1 MNNDAREPPEAP
13 PPDEAPASN
22 APASNAPAS
31 NAPVPSAVAFAL
43 RIEALV
49 VERGGRPIVR
59 GVSLRVRPGTVVAL
73 LGPSGAGK
81 STLLGAV
88 AGEWPPLGG
97 RVWLGDREVGA
108 LPIWARSRLG
118 LGYLPQG
125 PSILFDLSV
134 RDNLHSFRRLARSDL
149 DELALA
155 REYGLEGRLG
165 VKAAHLSGGE
175 RRRLEL
181 VRALLG
187 RPKVLLCDE
196 PFAGVDPAGVSALAE
211 QLRRQADEGRALVV
225 SDHHAAEA
233 LRIADEAHLLAD
245 GVLVV
250 SEAPSR
256 FLEHPAV
263 TQRYVT
269 R

>member
-1 MNNDAREPPEAP
+1 M
-13 PPDEAPASN
+13 
-22 APASNAPAS
+22 
-31 NAPVPSAVAFAL
+31 
-43 RIEALV
+43 
-49 VERGGRPIVR
+49 R
-59 GVSLRVRPGTVVAL
+59 GVSLRVRAGSVVAL

-88 AGEWPPLGG
+88 AGEWPLLGG
-97 RVWLGDREVGA
+97 RVVLGGREVSR
-108 LPIWARSRLG
+108 LPSWERSRLG

-125 PSILFDLSV
+125 PSVLFDLTV
-134 RDNLHSFRRLARSDL
+134 RDNLRSFRKLARSDL
-149 DELALA
+149 DELELA
-155 REYGLEGRLG
+155 RTYGLEPRLE

-181 VRALLG
+181 VRALFG

-196 PFAGVDPAGVSALAE
+196 PFAGVDPAGVSGLAE
-211 QLRRQADEGRALVV
+211 RLRERADGGLALVV

-245 GVLVV
+245 GALVV
-250 SEAPSR
+250 SEEPSR

>member
-1 MNNDAREPPEAP
+1 VSDAL
-13 PPDEAPASN
+13 
-22 APASNAPAS
+22 
-31 NAPVPSAVAFAL
+31 AL
-43 RIEALV
+43 SVEALS
-49 VERGGRPIVR
+49 VERGGRAIVR
-59 GVSLRVRPGTVVAL
+59 EVSLRVRPGTVVAL

-97 RVWLGDREVGA
+97 RVLLGGRDVSR
-108 LPIWARSRLG
+108 LPVWERARLG

-125 PSILFDLSV
+125 PSVLFDLSV
-134 RDNLHSFRRLARSDL
+134 LDNLRSFRRFARSDL
-149 DELALA
+149 DEVELA
-155 REYGLEGRLG
+155 RAYGLEPRLG
-165 VKAAHLSGGE
+165 LKAAHLSGGE

-181 VRALLG
+181 MRALFG

-196 PFAGVDPAGVSALAE
+196 PFAGVDPAGVSALAG
-211 QLRRQADEGRALVV
+211 QLRQQADEGRALVV

-245 GVLVV
+245 GVIVV
-250 SEAPSR
+250 SEEPAK

>member
-1 MNNDAREPPEAP
+1 
-13 PPDEAPASN
+13 
-22 APASNAPAS
+22 
-31 NAPVPSAVAFAL
+31 VL
-43 RIEALV
+43 RVEGLA

-59 GVSLRVRPGTVVAL
+59 GVTLRLRPATVVAL

-88 AGEWPPLGG
+88 AGEWPAHAGSVWFGG
-97 RVWLGDREVGA
+97 RDVTR
-108 LPIWARSRLG
+108 LPAWSRVRLG

-125 PSILFDLSV
+125 PSVLFDLTV
-134 RDNLHSFRRLARSDL
+134 RDNLRSFRRLARSEL
-149 DELALA
+149 DELDLA
-155 REYGLEGRLG
+155 RAFGLEARLG
-165 VKAAHLSGGE
+165 VRAAHLSGGE

-181 VRALLG
+181 VRALFG

-196 PFAGVDPAGVSALAE
+196 PFAGVDPAGVTALAE
-211 QLRRQADEGRALVV
+211 RLRRQADDGCALVV

-245 GVLVV
+245 GVVVV
-250 SEAPSR
+250 SEQPSR

>member
-1 MNNDAREPPEAP
+1 MSE
-13 PPDEAPASN
+13 
-22 APASNAPAS
+22 
-31 NAPVPSAVAFAL
+31 AFAL
-43 RIEALV
+43 SVEAV
-49 VERGGRPIVR
+49 SVERGGRAIVR
-59 GVSLRVRPGTVVAL
+59 EVSLQVRPGTVVAL

-88 AGEWPPLGG
+88 AGEWPLLGG
-97 RVWLGDREVGA
+97 RVILGGRDVGG
-108 LPIWARSRLG
+108 LPSWARSRLG

-125 PSILFDLSV
+125 PSVLFDLSV
-134 RDNLHSFRRLARSDL
+134 RDNLRSFRKLARSDL
-149 DELALA
+149 DELGLA
-155 REYGLEGRLG
+155 RAYGLEPRLE

-211 QLRRQADEGRALVV
+211 QLRQQANEGRALVV

-245 GVLVV
+245 GRVVV
-250 SEAPSR
+250 SEAPAR
-256 FLEHPAV
+256 FLEHPDV

>member
-1 MNNDAREPPEAP
+1 LAASGAASVAGGEA
-13 PPDEAPASN
+13 
-22 APASNAPAS
+22 
-31 NAPVPSAVAFAL
+31 
-43 RIEALV
+43 ALV
-49 VERGGRPIVR
+49 ASGAGAATAAVGADGEYVLRVEGLLVERGGRPIVR
-59 GVSLRVRPGTVVAL
+59 GVSVRVRPGTVVAL

-81 STLLGAV
+81 STFLGAV
-88 AGEWPPLGG
+88 AGEWRALGG
-97 RVWLGDREVGA
+97 SVWLAGREVSA
-108 LPIWARSRLG
+108 LPVWGRARLG

-125 PSILFDLSV
+125 PSVLFDLSV
-134 RDNLHSFRRLARSDL
+134 RDNLRSFRRLAGYDG
-149 DELALA
+149 DEVALA
-155 REYGLEGRLG
+155 CTYGLEGRLG

-196 PFAGVDPAGVSALAE
+196 PFAGVDPAGVSVLAAR
-211 QLRRQADEGRALVV
+211 LRQQADEGRALVV

-245 GVLVV
+245 GVVVV
-250 SEAPSR
+250 SEEPGR
-256 FLEHPAV
+256 FLAHPAV

>member
-1 MNNDAREPPEAP
+1 MSEPCAL
-13 PPDEAPASN
+13 
-22 APASNAPAS
+22 
-31 NAPVPSAVAFAL
+31 AVEGL
-43 RIEALV
+43 S

-88 AGEWPPLGG
+88 AGEWPLLGG
-97 RVWLGDREVGA
+97 RVMLGGRDVSG
-108 LPIWARSRLG
+108 LPVWARARLG

-125 PSILFDLSV
+125 PSVLFDLTV
-134 RDNLHSFRRLARSDL
+134 RDNLRSFRRLARSEL
-149 DELALA
+149 DEFELA
-155 REYGLEGRLG
+155 RAYGLEPRLG

-181 VRALLG
+181 VRALFG
-187 RPKVLLCDE
+187 SPKVLLCDE

-211 QLRRQADEGRALVV
+211 QLRRQADAGRALVV

-245 GVLVV
+245 GAIVV
-250 SEAPSR
+250 SEEPGR
-256 FLEHPAV
+256 FLAHPAV